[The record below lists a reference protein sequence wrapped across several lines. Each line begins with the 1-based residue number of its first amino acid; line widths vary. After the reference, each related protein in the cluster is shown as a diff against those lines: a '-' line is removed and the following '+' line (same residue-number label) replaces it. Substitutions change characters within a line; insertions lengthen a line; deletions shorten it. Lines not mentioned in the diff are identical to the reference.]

1 MRFWFACCVFSV
13 LGAVAA
19 AQTSP
24 PNTPSESQAI
34 PPPPAPSTLV
44 RPAIDSVEKAVGNI
58 HFDHWKRGD
67 IREEAVHDSSSI
79 IHDLHHPLPPLL
91 EAADLAPDSNAKLV
105 PAFQNIDAVYDVLLR
120 VFSAARVVGQPEDVG
135 SLDHALRDL
144 SDARKALAD
153 RMLTQAEAH
162 EKLVH
167 ELRASNEELQAEKNA
182 PKPEP
187 PPCKPEPKHTTRK
200 RTTHSTHT
208 TKKPA
213 ASKPAP
219 QQPK

>member
-1 MRFWFACCVFSV
+1 MRICLALCTALLTSVCC
-13 LGAVAA
+13 A
-19 AQTSP
+19 AQTP
-24 PNTPSESQAI
+24 AAAPAPA
-34 PPPPAPSTLV
+34 PAAPAPSILV
-44 RPAIDSVEKAVGNI
+44 RAAVDSVLKAVGNI
-58 HFDHWKRGD
+58 RFDRWKRGD
-67 IREEAVHDSSSI
+67 IRDEAQHDSSSI

-135 SLDHALRDL
+135 SLDRALRDL
-144 SDARKALAD
+144 ADARKALAD
-153 RMLTQAEAH
+153 RMQAQAETH
-162 EKLVH
+162 EKVMH
-167 ELRASNEELQAEKNA
+167 ELRVSNEQLLAEKNA

-200 RTTHSTHT
+200 HTTHSKPA
-208 TKKPA
+208 TKKPE

-219 QQPK
+219 QKPK